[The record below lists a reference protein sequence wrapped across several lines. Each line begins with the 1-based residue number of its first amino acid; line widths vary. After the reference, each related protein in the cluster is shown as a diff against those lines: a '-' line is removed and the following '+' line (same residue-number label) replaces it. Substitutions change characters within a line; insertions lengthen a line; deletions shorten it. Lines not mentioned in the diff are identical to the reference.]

1 MKAVNYIKVYN
12 LQNYDTDIRVLIISI
27 RVKQI
32 VILNHT
38 NLISMC
44 YMEFYLFVTS
54 LFQVSCNTRAFM
66 SKVLSVSYIRM
77 ILNIA

>member
-1 MKAVNYIKVYN
+1 M
-12 LQNYDTDIRVLIISI
+12 RVLIISI

-38 NLISMC
+38 NFIFMC

-54 LFQVSCNTRAFM
+54 LFQVSCSTRAFM
-66 SKVLSVSYIRM
+66 SKVLSVSYIQIILM
-77 ILNIA
+77 IACTPEIMEIFKLR